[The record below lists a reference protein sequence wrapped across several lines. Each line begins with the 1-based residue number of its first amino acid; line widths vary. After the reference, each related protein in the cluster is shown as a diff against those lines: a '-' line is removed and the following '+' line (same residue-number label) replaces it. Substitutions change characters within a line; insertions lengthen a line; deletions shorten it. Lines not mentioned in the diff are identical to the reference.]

1 MTNNDVTT
9 LLFVQFVAYFSKSL
23 DRIGTGDYLQLHPS
37 NLHYLFFYAGWNW
50 FPMFAQAL
58 QIG

>member
-37 NLHYLFFYAGWNW
+37 AISTTSSSMPGGTGSPCLRRLFR
-50 FPMFAQAL
+50 
-58 QIG
+58 